1 MKAITPNEIRFA
13 VHGRWLSQ
21 GADVTVDGV
30 TTDSRT
36 AKPGDLFVA
45 IKGPKYDG
53 HDHLLDAAKAGCIS
67 AVVQRD
73 MTLAQE
79 VVDIYGG
86 GLIGVEDT
94 VVALGEL
101 AGFHRQQVPA
111 SVVA

>member
-45 IKGPKYDG
+45 IKGPKHDG

-67 AVVQRD
+67 AIVQRD
-73 MTLAQE
+73 LALAQE

-86 GLIGVEDT
+86 STFHGPVEATTAGGLCFV
-94 VVALGEL
+94 
-101 AGFHRQQVPA
+101 R
-111 SVVA
+111 SVLD